1 MLLSGLLLTE
11 SIHTMFCSV
20 LEDGASNS
28 SKKSSSTLPP
38 ATCQAM
44 GSRRAQQDNE
54 PFQEAANSM
63 PFLQV
68 MLQDPA
74 GEH

>member
-1 MLLSGLLLTE
+1 MLPSGLLLTE
-11 SIHTMFCSV
+11 SICTMFCSV
-20 LEDGASNS
+20 LEDGASNF
-28 SKKSSSTLPP
+28 SKKSSSMLPP

-44 GSRRAQQDNE
+44 GSSRPQQDKE
-54 PFQEAANSM
+54 HFQEAANST

-74 GEH
+74 GEC